1 MLLALYLQNSIWEN
15 SGSRVTSLSA
25 QNQGDCM
32 ILKPA
37 ISKKKLTNQL
47 DFWHAY
53 TDSRNIIGG
62 L

>member
-1 MLLALYLQNSIWEN
+1 MLLALYLQDSIWEN

-32 ILKPA
+32 SLKPA
-37 ISKKKLTNQL
+37 ISKKKLMNQL

-53 TDSRNIIGG
+53 I
-62 L
+62 